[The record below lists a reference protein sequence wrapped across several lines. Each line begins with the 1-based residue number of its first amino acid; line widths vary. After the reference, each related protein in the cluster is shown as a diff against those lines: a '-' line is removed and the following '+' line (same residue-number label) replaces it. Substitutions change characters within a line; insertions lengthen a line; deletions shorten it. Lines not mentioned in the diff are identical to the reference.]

1 MQEFEK
7 TKADP
12 LSAIEARDLTASSV
26 QTFISELFRLQLCRN
41 DDHNL
46 AQSCLYKTMSTH
58 TVGLVAQAN
67 KQAGAK
73 SDHQSKTKIVSD
85 IHVRESER
93 CAREK
98 EVTAQLNNAVASS
111 LILDSPSLQKY
122 FVRFVRKML
131 LLTIADNRQTLAK
144 KHQFLLATLPS
155 YMHLAQIMEEKTD
168 LEKETFG
175 KV

>member
-1 MQEFEK
+1 MQEFEYIK
-7 TKADP
+7 SEP
-12 LSAIEARDLTASSV
+12 LAIIEAQDLTASSV

-46 AQSCLYKTMSTH
+46 AQSCLFKTMSTN

-67 KQAGAK
+67 RQAGAK

-85 IHVRESER
+85 IHVRETDR

-98 EVTAQLNNAVASS
+98 EVMLQLNNIIASS

-122 FVRFVRKML
+122 FVRFIRKML
-131 LLTIADNRQTLAK
+131 LLTVSDSRQSQAK
-144 KHQFLLATLPS
+144 KH
-155 YMHLAQIMEEKTD
+155 
-168 LEKETFG
+168 
-175 KV
+175 